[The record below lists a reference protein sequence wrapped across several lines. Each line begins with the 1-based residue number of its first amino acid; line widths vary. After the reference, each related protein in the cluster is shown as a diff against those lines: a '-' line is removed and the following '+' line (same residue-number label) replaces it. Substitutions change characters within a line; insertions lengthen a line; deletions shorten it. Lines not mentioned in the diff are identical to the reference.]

1 MLIRDL
7 EYKTGL
13 DRATI
18 RYYEKE
24 SLIVPIR
31 KENGYREYTDEHLAC
46 LLKIKL
52 LRQLGM
58 SLDTIKEL
66 QQGTADF
73 NHVLAKQIIALD
85 AKIKQATRA
94 KEICIQLRDDKASY
108 KTLDAQRYLQLLS
121 QKEHTSLP
129 KVFSEN
135 IPHKFHPWRRYFA
148 RIFDYGWITLLIS
161 TLFYVVFRIRPLSN
175 WLAIFIQY
183 GSLLLAMP
191 IQAMMLHV
199 WGTTPGKWLFGLTVL
214 SENGNKLDYEIAMN
228 REWQA
233 LLRGYGLGLPIFSI
247 VRLIMSYCFYRDARL
262 NWDDNTEIQYNS
274 LGRKRK
280 VLVAAAVICLTF
292 CRLWVTADEMLP
304 KYRGELT
311 VEEFAQNYNFY
322 AKMGNE
328 DAVKMHP
335 DGSFTN
341 TSDNVVIIDIA
352 AAESTNKDHMF
363 EFDEINGKIETI
375 SYQNTWSDVALL
387 RPVTYKCQMAALTA
401 IMSQRGTNVFDL
413 IQVARLVDNSDYT
426 SDGSIQYENVHASW
440 DVEQRWC
447 QIAEGNFIPERGLD
461 EKQIPTVSV
470 VFTIRISV

>member
-73 NHVLAKQIIALD
+73 DYALAKQIAALD

-108 KTLDAQRYLQLLS
+108 ETLDAQHYLQLLS

-129 KVFSEN
+129 KAFSEN
-135 IPHKFHPWRRYFA
+135 VPYRFHPWRRYFA
-148 RIFDYGWITLLIS
+148 RMFDYGWITLLIS
-161 TLFYVVFRIRPLSN
+161 AIFYVVFRIRPLSN
-175 WLAIFIQY
+175 WLSVFIQY
-183 GSLLLAMP
+183 GSFLLAMP

-214 SENGNKLDYEIAMN
+214 SENGNKLEYYIAMD

-233 LLRGYGLGLPIFSI
+233 LLRGYGLGLPVFSL
-247 VRLIMSYCFYRDARL
+247 VRLIMSFCFYRDARL
-262 NWDDNTEIQYNS
+262 NWDDDTEIQYHS
-274 LGRKRK
+274 FGRKSK
-280 VLVAAAVICLTF
+280 ALVAAAVIVLTF
-292 CRLWVTADEMLP
+292 CRLGVAADTMLP
-304 KYRGELT
+304 KYRGNLT
-311 VEEFAQNYNFY
+311 VEEFARNYNFY
-322 AKMGNE
+322 VKMGNN
-328 DAVKMHP
+328 DSIKMHAN
-335 DGSFTN
+335 GSFTN
-341 TSDNVVIIDIA
+341 ASDNVVIIDMA
-352 AAESTNKDHMF
+352 AATSTNKDHTF
-363 EFDEINGKIETI
+363 EYDDDNGIIEKI
-375 SYQNTWSDVALL
+375 SYQNTWSDITLL
-387 RPVTYKCQMAALTA
+387 RPVTYKCKIAALTA
-401 IMSQRGTNVFDL
+401 IMSQRGTNIFDL
-413 IQVARLVDNSDYT
+413 IRVAKLLDNCDYT
-426 SDGSIQYENVHASW
+426 SDGSIQYENVNVSW
-440 DVEQRWC
+440 DVTQRWC
-447 QIAEGNFIPERGLD
+447 
-461 EKQIPTVSV
+461 
-470 VFTIRISV
+470 